1 MLMAGDLD
9 MGHARALLA
18 LPAAQQVMAAHQ
30 IVGAQAQRARSRA
43 PGGHAG

>member
-18 LPAAQQVMAAHQ
+18 LDGAQQ
-30 IVGAQAQRARSRA
+30 ILPRATWWRA
-43 PGGHAG
+43 S